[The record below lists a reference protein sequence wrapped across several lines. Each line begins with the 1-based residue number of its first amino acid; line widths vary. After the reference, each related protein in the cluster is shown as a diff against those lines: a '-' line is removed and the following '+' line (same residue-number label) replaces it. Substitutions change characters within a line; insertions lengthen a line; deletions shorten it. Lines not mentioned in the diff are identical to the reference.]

1 MDAESEEFA
10 GKRKFFVKDFASLS
24 TRGPWLLKAPWSAA
38 ARRRLGMIMTMLI
51 TNFKAASSRRT
62 HYEGVPLLG

>member
-38 ARRRLGMIMTMLI
+38 ARRRLSIHPQHDS
-51 TNFKAASSRRT
+51 KAASSRRT